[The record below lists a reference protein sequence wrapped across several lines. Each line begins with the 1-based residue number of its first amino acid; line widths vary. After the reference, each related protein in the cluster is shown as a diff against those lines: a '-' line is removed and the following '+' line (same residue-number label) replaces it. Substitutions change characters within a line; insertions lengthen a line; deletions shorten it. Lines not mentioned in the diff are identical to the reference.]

1 MSKDY
6 TKFSINGE
14 GALPSM
20 SNKHLNTILF
30 GPPGTGKTH
39 NTINHAMEIIEPDCS
54 LDDRAKLTRKFKEY
68 VSSGQIVFTTFH
80 QSYGYEEFIEG
91 IKPNMNSSVIKEIR
105 YEVKPGIF
113 RELCKQAED
122 DPENNYVII
131 IEEINRGNI
140 SKIFGELITLIEPLK
155 RLGAEEELTVTLPYS
170 GESFGV
176 PRNVNIIGTMNTADR
191 SIALIDTALR
201 RRFEFIEMMPDY
213 SVLSKYEQKINNAE
227 SNSEQD
233 NDLKVGE
240 INIRLLLKKINERIS
255 YLYDRDHQIGHA
267 YFISLKDAKIKD
279 MKAELDSIFR
289 NKIIPLLQEYFY
301 DDWEKIQMVL
311 GDHKQQGTN
320 DTDKF
325 ILSFKAEGKK
335 LFGFN
340 HNDIENEKVIYRI
353 SNTFTSEAYLKI
365 TTAFTSNNTNQSTS
379 GVESKDEQ

>member
-14 GALPSM
+14 GAFPSI
-20 SNKHLNTILF
+20 SNKHLNTVLF
-30 GPPGTGKTH
+30 GPPGTGKTY
-39 NTINHAMEIIEPDCS
+39 NTINHALQIIEPNCS
-54 LDDRAKLTRKFKEY
+54 LNDRTELTKKFQDY
-68 VSSGQIVFTTFH
+68 TDAGQIIFTTFH
-80 QSYGYEEFIEG
+80 QSYGYEEFIER
-91 IKPNMNSSVIKEIR
+91 IKTDINSSEVKEIS
-105 YEVKPGIF
+105 YKIKPGIF
-113 RELCKQAED
+113 TNLCKQAED
-122 DPENNYVII
+122 DPVNNYVII
-131 IEEINRGNI
+131 IDEINRGNI
-140 SKIFGELITLIEPLK
+140 SKIFGELITLIEPSK

-176 PRNVNIIGTMNTADR
+176 PRNVYIIGTMSTADR

-201 RRFEFIEMMPDY
+201 RRFEFVEMMPDY
-213 SVLSKYEQKINNAE
+213 SVLSKYEQKMNNAE
-227 SNSEQD
+227 RNSEQD
-233 NDLKVGE
+233 IDLKVGE

-311 GDHKQQGTN
+311 GDHKQQGAN

-325 ILSFKAEGKK
+325 ILSRKTKEAT
-335 LFGFN
+335 LFGFY
-340 HNDIENEKVIYRI
+340 HDDVEDEKITYRI
-353 SNTFTSEAYLKI
+353 NTEFTANAYLKI
-365 TTAFTSNNTNQSTS
+365 TMAFTSNNTNQSTS
-379 GVESKDEQ
+379 GVE